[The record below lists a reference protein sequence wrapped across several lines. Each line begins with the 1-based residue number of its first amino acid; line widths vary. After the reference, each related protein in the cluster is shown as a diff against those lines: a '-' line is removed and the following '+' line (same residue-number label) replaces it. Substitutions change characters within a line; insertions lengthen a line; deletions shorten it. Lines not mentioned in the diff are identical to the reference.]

1 MANDNVLKHGAD
13 VNIRWCH
20 EWLLSVCCAVQT
32 YPLCR
37 IGIQLCNSWDV
48 SLVCQLSLQ
57 YCQTTQFAPIMAANP
72 TMNVYDIRKECEGPL
87 CYDFSRLDKYI
98 NQDSVRQK
106 LGVGDRK

>member
-1 MANDNVLKHGAD
+1 M
-13 VNIRWCH
+13 
-20 EWLLSVCCAVQT
+20 QT
-32 YPLCR
+32 FPLCR

-48 SLVCQLSLQ
+48 SLVCQPSLQ

-87 CYDFSRLDKYI
+87 CYDFSLLEKYI